1 MLITSKNKLILI
13 QTEKEKEKELVWV
26 EKKRTWARRAY
37 VRSRVQYV
45 ASRERDHPG
54 VAYEQWHPTSALL
67 PVHANDGQLVYIA
80 INNSKRKKNMC
91 TVWCTYIPCR
101 EELVASYYLCSTTP
115 VHRNLIDGPVEPIH
129 HWACGSLFL
138 HGLFT
143 GNYFGLFPSLFYG
156 RGLFPLSQII
166 GRPFFK
172 KIKLDRF
179 WLIII
184 LIISILS
191 IIHVIPLNSY
201 F

>member
-80 INNSKRKKNMC
+80 INNSKRKKKYVYC
-91 TVWCTYIPCR
+91 LVHIYTVSWR
-101 EELVASYYLCSTTP
+101 ARSLVLPLFNHTSTP
-115 VHRNLIDGPVEPIH
+115 QFN
-129 HWACGSLFL
+129 WWS
-138 HGLFT
+138 
-143 GNYFGLFPSLFYG
+143 G
-156 RGLFPLSQII
+156 RAHPPLSMRLLVFTRII
-166 GRPFFK
+166 Y
-172 KIKLDRF
+172 
-179 WLIII
+179 W
-184 LIISILS
+184 
-191 IIHVIPLNSY
+191 
-201 F
+201 